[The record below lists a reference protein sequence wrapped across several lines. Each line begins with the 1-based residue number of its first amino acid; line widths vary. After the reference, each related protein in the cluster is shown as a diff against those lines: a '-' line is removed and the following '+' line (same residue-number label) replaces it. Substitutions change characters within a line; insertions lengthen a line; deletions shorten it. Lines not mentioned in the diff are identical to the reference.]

1 MSYLIAFAGLAIFV
15 PFPVL
20 GMLLFA
26 IAVWMHDAGFANP
39 VGDWMQTLFFY
50 GAILGIVTVALP

>member
-1 MSYLIAFAGLAIFV
+1 VSYLIAFVGLAIFV

-26 IAVWMHDAGFANP
+26 IAIWMHDAGLASP
-39 VGDWMQTLFFY
+39 VGDWMQTIFFY
-50 GAILGIVTVALP
+50 GAILGITVTVL

>member
-1 MSYLIAFAGLAIFV
+1 MSYLIAFVGMAIFV

-20 GMLLFA
+20 GMLLCAF
-26 IAVWMHDAGFANP
+26 AVWMHDAGLASP

-50 GAILGIVTVALP
+50 GAILGITVTVL